1 MLKILMNRERSDEN
15 YRQRHAGGQERTII
29 MTKIKKYV
37 KKDGSTAYMFQVYL
51 GKDPLTGKQ
60 IQTTRRGFATKK
72 EANIALSRLT
82 SQSTDA
88 NFILDSKLTFEK
100 VSDMWLEQ
108 YKNTVKASTLTTQ
121 KVALKK
127 HILPL
132 FGKIPINK
140 ISIPY
145 CQTQVNHWFT
155 YYKKFNNLIMITTQ
169 IFQYAISV
177 RLLTRNPMEGVI
189 RPKRQMDIDQEDYA
203 APYYS
208 QSQLNKFLTI
218 AKEQLPFSEYLMFR
232 ILAFTGLRKG
242 ELHALRWKD
251 ISFSHNTLSVKQ
263 TVATTEGWKLNFQ
276 TPKTRKSIRELS
288 LDDETLKSLKRW
300 KLQQKEIFF
309 KFNLTH
315 NGDNQLLFTSEE
327 NKVLYLDFL
336 NHRLTKLLKENNL
349 EHMTVHG
356 FRHTHCSLLLESG
369 VPIKEVQE
377 RMGHT
382 DIKTTM
388 NVYAH
393 VTDKQREETGN
404 RFASFMAN

>member
-1 MLKILMNRERSDEN
+1 MP
-15 YRQRHAGGQERTII
+15 
-29 MTKIKKYV
+29 KIKKYV
-37 KKDGSTAYMFQVYL
+37 KKDGTTAYMFQVYL

-60 IQTTRRGFATKK
+60 IQTTRRGFSTKK

-82 SQSTDA
+82 CQSADV

-100 VSDMWLEQ
+100 VADMWLEQ

-155 YYKKFNNLIMITTQ
+155 YYKKFSNLITITTQ

-177 RLLTRNPMEGVI
+177 RLLTSNPMDGVI

-208 QSQLNKFLTI
+208 QTQLNTFLTI
-218 AKEQLPFSEYLMFR
+218 AKKQLPFAEYLMFR

-251 ISFSHNTLSVKQ
+251 ISFSRGTLSVKQ
-263 TVATTEGWKLNFQ
+263 TVATTEGWKLIFQ

-288 LDDETLKSLKRW
+288 IDDETLKFLKHW

-309 KFNLTH
+309 KINLKH
-315 NGDNQLLFTSEE
+315 NGDDQLLFTSEE

-336 NHRLTKLLKENNL
+336 NHRLTKILKENNL

-393 VTDKQREETGN
+393 VTDKKREETGN
-404 RFASFMAN
+404 RFASFLAN

>member
-1 MLKILMNRERSDEN
+1 MP
-15 YRQRHAGGQERTII
+15 
-29 MTKIKKYV
+29 KIKKYV
-37 KKDGSTAYMFQVYL
+37 KKDGTTAYMFQVYL

-60 IQTTRRGFATKK
+60 IQTTRRGFSTKK

-82 SQSTDA
+82 SQSADV

-100 VSDMWLEQ
+100 VADMWLEQ

-145 CQTQVNHWFT
+145 CQTQVNHWFS
-155 YYKKFNNLIMITTQ
+155 YYKKFSNLITITTQ

-177 RLLTRNPMEGVI
+177 RLLTSNPMDGVI

-208 QSQLNKFLTI
+208 QTQLNTFLTI
-218 AKEQLPFSEYLMFR
+218 AKEQLPFAEYLMFR

-251 ISFSHNTLSVKQ
+251 ISFSRGTLSVKQ
-263 TVATTEGWKLNFQ
+263 TVATTEGWKLIFQ

-288 LDDETLKSLKRW
+288 IDDETLKFLKHW

-309 KFNLTH
+309 KFNLKH

-336 NHRLTKLLKENNL
+336 NHRLTKILKENNL

-393 VTDKQREETGN
+393 VTDKKREETGN

>member
-1 MLKILMNRERSDEN
+1 MP
-15 YRQRHAGGQERTII
+15 
-29 MTKIKKYV
+29 KIKKYV
-37 KKDGSTAYMFQVYL
+37 KKDGTTAYMFQVYL

-60 IQTTRRGFATKK
+60 IQTTRRGFSTKK

-82 SQSTDA
+82 SQSADV

-100 VSDMWLEQ
+100 VADMWLEQ

-145 CQTQVNHWFT
+145 CQTQVNHWFS
-155 YYKKFNNLIMITTQ
+155 YYKKFSNLITITTQ

-177 RLLTRNPMEGVI
+177 RLLTSNPMDGVI

-208 QSQLNKFLTI
+208 QTQLNTFLTI
-218 AKEQLPFSEYLMFR
+218 AKEQLPFAEYLMFR

-251 ISFSHNTLSVKQ
+251 ISFSRGTLSVKQ
-263 TVATTEGWKLNFQ
+263 TVATTEGWKLIFQ

-288 LDDETLKSLKRW
+288 IDDETLKFLKHW

-309 KFNLTH
+309 KFNLKH
-315 NGDNQLLFTSEE
+315 NGDDQLLFTSEE

-336 NHRLTKLLKENNL
+336 NHRLTKILKENDL

-393 VTDKQREETGN
+393 VTDKKREETGN